1 VSRPPADRS
10 PIARVTPWDAPAPP
24 DEAVLRARF
33 AAEGLAPHTWSNGP
47 HYQYAPHTHPYHKVL
62 YVLSG
67 EITFELPATGQ
78 ALTLRPGDRLD
89 LPPGTVHAARVGPAG
104 VTCLEAPRG

>member
-1 VSRPPADRS
+1 MSQPPADRPS
-10 PIARVTPWDAPAPP
+10 TARVTPWDASSPP
-24 DEAVLRARF
+24 DETALRARC
-33 AAEGLAPHTWSNGP
+33 AAEGLTPHAWSNGP
-47 HYQYAPHTHPYHKVL
+47 HYRYPPHTHAYHKVL

-67 EITFELPATGQ
+67 EITFELPATGE

-89 LPPGTVHAARVGPAG
+89 LPPGTIHAARVGPTG